1 MAATVSRLYNS
12 SAVTQLMADLRL
24 QSDYSMSGTP
34 LQQLNYIAYI
44 GGRKEKRKKLV
55 QLLFTFHPY
64 THAYTDNVEV
74 THVHP
79 PRHS

>member
-1 MAATVSRLYNS
+1 
-12 SAVTQLMADLRL
+12 MADLRSAEAAL
-24 QSDYSMSGTP
+24 AERLRYSMSGTP
-34 LQQLNYIAYI
+34 LQQLNYLAYI